1 MGKRK
6 KNRVDT
12 TANVDA
18 SATTSLGSLFANA
31 GFAASAGVAEEES
44 ESASVDLGDGLQNLR
59 KAVLRMERKGRGG
72 KTVTVVSQL
81 SVDDARLKRI
91 AQELRRALGVG
102 ARVEGSDIVLQGDVR
117 ERARTWL
124 LAKGVR
130 RVAG

>member
-12 TANVDA
+12 TENVDA

-31 GFAASAGVAEEES
+31 GFS
-44 ESASVDLGDGLQNLR
+44 ESAPAAESAAETPSVDLGDGLHNLR

-81 SVDDARLKRI
+81 SVDDAQLKHI